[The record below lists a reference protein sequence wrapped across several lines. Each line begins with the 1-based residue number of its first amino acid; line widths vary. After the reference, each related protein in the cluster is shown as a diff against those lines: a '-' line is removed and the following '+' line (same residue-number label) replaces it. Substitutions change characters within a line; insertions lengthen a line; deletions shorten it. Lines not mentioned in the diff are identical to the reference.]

1 MIVMRSWIG
10 SLILSFILMPV
21 LALAEIYYW
30 VDDQGIQN
38 YTSRLESIPE
48 SYRSGAQTLSLPTS
62 PVPPELQPSV
72 SQPGLTRV
80 PFTPGSPVMVSA
92 RLNGVGPIALILDTG
107 SDRTVVK
114 SSALEKL
121 GISTDYAGQAV
132 LQGVTGT
139 GYGSAVWVNS
149 LEVGEARVGPLLIIV
164 HDTDSKE
171 ADGLLGRD
179 FLAYFHVTIDSKDR
193 IVTLTPN

>member
-1 MIVMRSWIG
+1 MRGWTG
-10 SLILSFILMPV
+10 LLILTFTLLP
-21 LALAEIYYW
+21 ALAFSEIYYW

-48 SYRSGAQTLSLPTS
+48 PYRSGAQALSLPTS
-62 PVPPELQPSV
+62 PVLPEFQPSV
-72 SQPGLTRV
+72 PQPGFTRV
-80 PFTPGSPVMVSA
+80 PFTPGAPVMVSA
-92 RLNGVGPIALILDTG
+92 RINGVGPIALILDTG

-114 SSALEKL
+114 PSALQKL

-139 GYGSAVWVNS
+139 GHGSAVWVNS
-149 LEVGEARVGPLLIIV
+149 VEVGEARVGPVLIIV
-164 HDTDSKE
+164 HETDLKE

-179 FLAYFHVTIDSKDR
+179 FLANFHVMIDSKEC

>member
-1 MIVMRSWIG
+1 
-10 SLILSFILMPV
+10 MPV